1 MRGGVVVIAVVALL
15 LAACGSGSSRLSA
28 SAYRAKIAQ
37 IKRQAATA
45 ETNVALGLHAQSLIV
60 LKRRLDGFAVATQ
73 HIGDEVAKLKP
84 PTNAEAAN
92 TELAQGLHDTAV
104 ATRKASAAVPKL
116 RTPAEAIAYLE
127 HSSLNNKGAHEV
139 NDAFSKLT
147 KLGYASAG

>member
-15 LAACGSGSSRLSA
+15 LAACGGSSRLSA

-60 LKRRLDGFAVATQ
+60 LKRRLDGFARATQ
-73 HIGDEVAKLKP
+73 RIGDEVAKLKP
-84 PTNAEAAN
+84 PANAEAAN
-92 TELAQGLHDTAV
+92 TELAQGLHDTAI

-127 HSSLNNKGAHEV
+127 HSSLNAKGAHEV
-139 NDAFSKLT
+139 NDAFRKLT